1 MKHSTSVR
9 ADQLK
14 SHYARAIVLAPV
26 VLVLLYSFSLAF
38 PPTRSIAL
46 ATLQEGHLVETLTFI
61 FLLLGSVLGLAL
73 AWRVGREHRGEV
85 LTIGF
90 YVLFSVG
97 LLFIAMEEVAWGQ
110 RLLGFETPPSLKE
123 INRQDETTVH
133 NIGPLQ
139 GRTEFMRLAFGLG
152 GLLGV
157 LASSRQRFQKVGA
170 PVILLPWFLII
181 ILLTA
186 PDLYADYFRIR
197 GHLDSYVSR
206 LSELVELMIG
216 ISACL
221 YVWLNA
227 RALSYRR

>member
-1 MKHSTSVR
+1 MTVQ
-9 ADQLK
+9 AYQLK
-14 SHYARAIVLAPV
+14 SYIVRAIVLSPAV
-26 VLVLLYSFSLAF
+26 IVLLYSFSLAF
-38 PPTRSIAL
+38 PPTRSMAS
-46 ATLQEGHLVETLTFI
+46 ATLEGERHLVEILTFI

-73 AWRVGREHRGEV
+73 AWRIGRERRGEV

-110 RLLGFETPPSLKE
+110 HLLGFETPSSIKE
-123 INRQDETTVH
+123 INRQDETTLH

-139 GRTEFMRLAFGLG
+139 GRTEFFRLAFGLG

-157 LASSRQRFQKVGA
+157 LATSRQRLQKVGA

-181 ILLTA
+181 IALSGL
-186 PDLYADYFRIR
+186 DLYEDYFGI
-197 GHLDSYVSR
+197 GEPLGFYVRKS
-206 LSELVELMIG
+206 SELVEMMIA
-216 ISACL
+216 ISLCL

-227 RALSYRR
+227 RTLTYLT